1 MSKYG
6 SVHSICLG
14 EMDGMGLEELQLL
27 QIFVVWFIVL
37 MGHQD
42 ERIRGESTSSVIGEI
57 WRVFDKIQLV

>member
-14 EMDGMGLEELQLL
+14 EMDGMGLEELL

-37 MGHQD
+37 MGDQD
-42 ERIRGESTSSVIGEI
+42 ERIRGESTSSDIGEI